1 VVTLSGRRQAAAEL
15 VRQFAISERRA
26 CRVLGLHRSSYRYRR
41 RERVSEAVY
50 GAVIRKSEKHNY
62 WGYRKIHD
70 LVVGDGLAVGRERV
84 RVIRR
89 REGLQLRRKAHK
101 RRVLGASTELV
112 PRALYPN
119 HVWSYDFVFD
129 GTEDGRTLKFLTVVE
144 EFTRLDLDLPCR
156 RGFTSGDVMRVL
168 EELMELW
175 GRPSCIRSD
184 NDSTFVARSVQ
195 RWLEDRVVGTHFIDP
210 GSPWQNP
217 YNESFNGIFRTTC
230 LNRWSFASLTEARVV
245 TQAWQHEYNSIRP
258 HGSLG
263 GRSPLQFFYDWCAEH
278 PEIHTTMKIP
288 ESLT

>member
-1 VVTLSGRRQAAAEL
+1 M
-15 VRQFAISERRA
+15 SERRA
-26 CRVLGLHRSSYRYRR
+26 CRVLGLHRSSYRRYRR
-41 RERVSEAVY
+41 RERVGEAAY
-50 GAVIRKSEKHNY
+50 GAVVAKCEQHEY
-62 WGYRKIHD
+62 WGYRKIHE
-70 LVVGDGLAVGRERV
+70 LVVGDGVAVGREQV
-84 RVIRR
+84 RLIRR
-89 REGLQLRRKAHK
+89 REGLQLPRRVYK
-101 RRVLGASTELV
+101 RRVLGSSTELV

-129 GTEDGRTLKFLTVVE
+129 GTEDGRTLKFLTVVD

-156 RGFTSGDVMRVL
+156 RGFTSVDVVRVL
-168 EELMELW
+168 EELMGRW

-195 RWLEDRVVGTHFIDP
+195 RWLEERVVGTHFIDP

-217 YNESFNGIFRTTC
+217 YNESFNSIFRTTC

-245 TQAWQHEYNSIRP
+245 TRAWQHEYNTVRP

-263 GRSPLQFFYDWCAEH
+263 GRSPLQFFYDWCVEH